1 MNILKKFFLVS
12 LFCSLFIFSVKAS
25 NINEFSTTL
34 VYSQEFENLIT
45 EKQNKIDL
53 VKNYIN
59 NHNLV
64 YHDSS
69 NTFDIFKDKSVVA
82 IDLNNIDNEQFEVVF
97 LDFSDRYPSPY
108 FEISYETNSNYS
120 KRFFGIFRIFSFNVK
135 IQNGS
140 VSSFTSSSWG
150 SKSFRYNFSEKPN
163 HSSVP
168 LEINDYY
175 FITDFLSQDSKNKT
189 ISFNENSSSNVVN
202 VPLYLKSNDT
212 TYTPPTQVR
221 IIDFF
226 DSMYTSNLP
235 VEPSYSYVSNV
246 LDNGNVELTFTFEN
260 YNSDSSYGFTI
271 ENELSGEEYG
281 VENPFSSIF
290 PKIVPFG
297 NSYSITIPYDTY
309 LYVTL
314 AKYNKVED
322 STLYSREEIFTDVI
336 DVNNIVFSNPSNPYF
351 SIDYQSKKFIQG
363 RFNNT
368 KNNDTCF
375 VKFSNNLSSQ
385 QVSCSESFTI
395 NFDFNGYLSF
405 YVKRKNDI
413 IYNRNINVL
422 GNDSV
427 DYPYIIY
434 NVEKQDFYSI
444 VTFNVINSNYDIN
457 MSYRYSLD
465 NGVTWSDYQLIEKEP
480 FSYSINVFSNSN
492 VIFEI
497 ANVRSPNNIIVYD
510 SKSVYVVLDISTASG
525 LNSSTDNIIDK
536 FISLIS
542 LNDNLIN
549 YINLL
554 WNNIKNSKLFL
565 VIMLPF
571 ISSII
576 CAIIYL
582 IRRK

>member
-1 MNILKKFFLVS
+1 MKIFKKFFLVS
-12 LFCSLFIFSVKAS
+12 LFCSLFVFSVKAA
-25 NINEFSTTL
+25 NINDFSTML
-34 VYSQEFENLIT
+34 VYSHEFENLIT

-53 VKNYIN
+53 VKDYIN

-64 YHDSS
+64 YEDSS
-69 NTFDIFKDKSVVA
+69 RTFDIYKDKSVVA
-82 IDLNNIDNEQFEVVF
+82 IDLNTIDDEQFEVLF
-97 LDFSDRYPSPY
+97 LDFSGRFSSPY
-108 FEISYETNSNYS
+108 FFIDYYTDSSTKWFYS
-120 KRFFGIFRIFSFNVK
+120 FFSILTFNVK

-150 SKSFRYNFSEKPN
+150 GKSFRYYFSEKPI

-175 FITDFLSQDSKNKT
+175 FITDFLSEESKNSK
-189 ISFNENSSSNVVN
+189 ISFKADESSNVVN

-281 VENPFSSIF
+281 IVNPFSSIF
-290 PKIVPFG
+290 PNIIPFG
-297 NSYSITIPYDTY
+297 NSYSITISYDTY

-368 KNNDTCF
+368 KNKDTCF
-375 VKFSNNLSSQ
+375 VKFSNNSSSQ

-427 DYPYIIY
+427 DYPYITY
-434 NVEKQDFYSI
+434 NVEKQDFYSV
-444 VTFNVINSNYDIN
+444 VTFNVINDNYDIN

-465 NGVTWSDYQLIEKEP
+465 NGITWSDYQLIEKEP

-497 ANVRSPNNIIVYD
+497 ANVRNPDNIIVYD
-510 SKSVYVVLDISTASG
+510 SKSVYVILDISTASG

>member
-1 MNILKKFFLVS
+1 MNILKKLFLVS
-12 LFCSLFIFSVKAS
+12 LFCSFFVVNAKAYTKNNFPDFSSFVGTNKYLIHSSYYGPDNSSNFIRISYCKDNS
-25 NINEFSTTL
+25 LMGTL
-34 VYSQEFENLIT
+34 ENFNNPIDGGTRLTCSSGYTYFRYLYYNSSRFISFT
-45 EKQNKIDL
+45 IDDLVNNKIDFSL
-53 VKNYIN
+53 PSFSWSQEY
-59 NHNLV
+59 
-64 YHDSS
+64 SS
-69 NTFDIFKDKSVVA
+69 QNKYYSVVSFDKS
-82 IDLNNIDNEQFEVVF
+82 LNRLYIVSDNYPHTVLFTEY
-97 LDFSDRYPSPY
+97 DIYFSDYTNIILSKDL
-108 FEISYETNSNYS
+108 FE
-120 KRFFGIFRIFSFNVK
+120 
-135 IQNGS
+135 
-140 VSSFTSSSWG
+140 
-150 SKSFRYNFSEKPN
+150 
-163 HSSVP
+163 
-168 LEINDYY
+168 
-175 FITDFLSQDSKNKT
+175 SQ
-189 ISFNENSSSNVVN
+189 
-202 VPLYLKSNDT
+202 L
-212 TYTPPTQVR
+212 
-221 IIDFF
+221 
-226 DSMYTSNLP
+226 
-235 VEPSYSYVSNV
+235 VEPSYSYTSNV
-246 LDNGNVELTFTFEN
+246 LDNGNVELTFSFEN

-271 ENELSGEEYG
+271 ENEISGEEYG
-281 VENPFSSIF
+281 EENPFSSIF
-290 PKIVPFG
+290 PKVIPFG
-297 NSYSITIPYDTY
+297 NSYTITIPYDTY

-322 STLYSREEIFTDVI
+322 SSLYSREEIFTDVI
-336 DVNNIVFSNPSNPYF
+336 DINNIVFSNPSNPYF

-363 RFNNT
+363 RFSNT
-368 KNNDTCF
+368 QKKDSCF
-375 VKFSNNLSSQ
+375 VKFSNNLESR

-405 YVKRKNDI
+405 YVKRNNDI

-427 DYPYIIY
+427 DYPYITY

-444 VTFNVINSNYDIN
+444 VTFNVINDNYDIN

-465 NGVTWSDYQLIEKEP
+465 NGVTWTDYQLIDKNP
-480 FSYSINVFSNSN
+480 ASYSINVFSNSN

-497 ANVRSPNNIIVYD
+497 ANVRNPGNIIVYD
-510 SKSVYVVLDISTASG
+510 SKSVYVILDISTASG